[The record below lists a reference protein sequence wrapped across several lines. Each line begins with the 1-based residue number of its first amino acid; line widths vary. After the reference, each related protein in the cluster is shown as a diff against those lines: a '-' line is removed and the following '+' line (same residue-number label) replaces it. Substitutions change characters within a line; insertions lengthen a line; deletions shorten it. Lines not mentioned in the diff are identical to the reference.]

1 MNFPKTILIT
11 SLLLVGTLPA
21 LASNRWLPGYKVS
34 KNPKKVY
41 QNNST
46 TLGASRSYCVNPLG
60 DNSLDLVVPSE
71 KVVHLTAS
79 SNPSFYFYSEGA
91 ATLPL
96 IFTFVDLDVI
106 EPLVEQTIKVNEEGY
121 YKITL
126 PPEIKLKAGK
136 NYVWTIAIP
145 CSNTPENFR
154 EVLRASVKY
163 VPPSPELVQK
173 IQNAHS
179 DKEKAQIYAKESMW
193 YDAIKF
199 LNLDDFELKFDSN
212 N

>member
-1 MNFPKTILIT
+1 MPLIKYFLT
-11 SLLLVGTLPA
+11 SKPFFISLLLVLFIAPSGQAEKRTIM
-21 LASNRWLPGYKVS
+21 RE
-34 KNPKKVY
+34 
-41 QNNST
+41 ST
-46 TLGASRSYCVNPLG
+46 TAEYQSNLG